1 MKFQDLI
8 DNREESA
15 KRARQRVSTVCNT
28 FENRKSGSEQEA
40 QTSAFLK
47 DQLQN
52 VCEVKQEFF
61 DVYPEAYSGVFYIV
75 PTFALLATV
84 AYFFTAMV
92 SLALALVGIVVFV
105 VQFLTNSHALD
116 LLYPK
121 KQSSN
126 LTAVLPCK
134 HQVEKRVYFVANVD
148 ATREWTLKY
157 RMGGTMFIATLFC
170 LLGGL
175 LYLAV
180 ANVARWVIVGGLGS
194 QIATGSMLIVGYVSL
209 AFAPFYIATY
219 FAINKSKVVSGANEN
234 MSGCALAIELL
245 QSIKDSGVELDH
257 TEVGVILTGSGAVGA
272 CGAREWCQKH
282 SDEDKAKTVFVCLN
296 TLKEVDSLGVNT
308 REGNGIVK
316 NDIALA
322 DFVGS
327 CAQDVEVPFK
337 KRKLPFGHTDSAEF
351 SKRGFSSV
359 SVTGYNPHTPE
370 YLHTRY
376 DTVDNVSEP
385 CLANAF
391 AICVSIVEKL
401 DE

>member
-1 MKFQDLI
+1 MRAKGFQPF
-8 DNREESA
+8 A
-15 KRARQRVSTVCNT
+15 NT

-92 SLALALVGIVVFV
+92 SLALAIVGIVVFV

-134 HQVEKRVYFVANVD
+134 RQAEKRVYFVANVD

-180 ANVARWVIVGGLGS
+180 ANVARWVIVGMDSARKS
-194 QIATGSMLIVGYVSL
+194 QQ
-209 AFAPFYIATY
+209 
-219 FAINKSKVVSGANEN
+219 E
-234 MSGCALAIELL
+234 
-245 QSIKDSGVELDH
+245 
-257 TEVGVILTGSGAVGA
+257 
-272 CGAREWCQKH
+272 
-282 SDEDKAKTVFVCLN
+282 VCL
-296 TLKEVDSLGVNT
+296 L
-308 REGNGIVK
+308 
-316 NDIALA
+316 
-322 DFVGS
+322 
-327 CAQDVEVPFK
+327 
-337 KRKLPFGHTDSAEF
+337 
-351 SKRGFSSV
+351 
-359 SVTGYNPHTPE
+359 SVTFRWRSCRFISQPI
-370 YLHTRY
+370 LR
-376 DTVDNVSEP
+376 
-385 CLANAF
+385 
-391 AICVSIVEKL
+391 
-401 DE
+401 

>member
-134 HQVEKRVYFVANVD
+134 RQAEKRVYFVANVD

-272 CGAREWCQKH
+272 CGAREWC
-282 SDEDKAKTVFVCLN
+282 
-296 TLKEVDSLGVNT
+296 
-308 REGNGIVK
+308 
-316 NDIALA
+316 
-322 DFVGS
+322 
-327 CAQDVEVPFK
+327 
-337 KRKLPFGHTDSAEF
+337 
-351 SKRGFSSV
+351 
-359 SVTGYNPHTPE
+359 
-370 YLHTRY
+370 
-376 DTVDNVSEP
+376 
-385 CLANAF
+385 
-391 AICVSIVEKL
+391 
-401 DE
+401 

>member
-1 MKFQDLI
+1 MY
-8 DNREESA
+8 
-15 KRARQRVSTVCNT
+15 KRQ
-28 FENRKSGSEQEA
+28 
-40 QTSAFLK
+40 
-47 DQLQN
+47 
-52 VCEVKQEFF
+52 
-61 DVYPEAYSGVFYIV
+61 
-75 PTFALLATV
+75 
-84 AYFFTAMV
+84 
-92 SLALALVGIVVFV
+92 
-105 VQFLTNSHALD
+105 
-116 LLYPK
+116 
-121 KQSSN
+121 
-126 LTAVLPCK
+126 
-134 HQVEKRVYFVANVD
+134 
-148 ATREWTLKY
+148 
-157 RMGGTMFIATLFC
+157 
-170 LLGGL
+170 
-175 LYLAV
+175 
-180 ANVARWVIVGGLGS
+180 
-194 QIATGSMLIVGYVSL
+194 
-209 AFAPFYIATY
+209 
-219 FAINKSKVVSGANEN
+219 
-234 MSGCALAIELL
+234 LAIELL

-316 NDIALA
+316 NDVALA

>member
-1 MKFQDLI
+1 MKFQGLI

-15 KRARQRVSTVCNT
+15 KRVRERVVTVCNL

-52 VCEVKQEFF
+52 VCEVKEESF

-75 PTFALLATV
+75 PTLAILATIAFFFTTMVSILLAFI
-84 AYFFTAMV
+84 A
-92 SLALALVGIVVFV
+92 IVVFV
-105 VQFLTNSHALD
+105 AQFLTNSHVLD

-121 KQSSN
+121 KQSRN

-134 HQVEKRVYFVANVD
+134 QHVKNRVYFVANVD

-157 RMGGTMFIATLFC
+157 RMGGTMFIATLFSVFI
-170 LLGGL
+170 GL
-175 LYLAV
+175 LYLV
-180 ANVARWVIVGGLGS
+180 GANIARWVIVGGLGS
-194 QIATGSMLIVGYVSL
+194 QIANGDMLIVGYVGMV
-209 AFAPFYIATY
+209 FVPFYIATY
-219 FAINKSKVVSGANEN
+219 FAINKSRVVPGANEN
-234 MSGCALAIELL
+234 MSACSVAIELL
-245 QSIKDSGVELDH
+245 QQIKDSQVELDH

-272 CGAREWCQKH
+272 CGARAWCH
-282 SDEDKAKTVFVCLN
+282 TNNSDDAKTVFICLN

-308 REGNGIVK
+308 RECNGLVK
-316 NDIALA
+316 NDVELA
-322 DFVGS
+322 DFVKS
-327 CAQDVEVPFK
+327 CAQDMNIPFK
-337 KRKLPFGHTDSAEF
+337 KRALPFGHTDSAEF

-376 DTVDNVSEP
+376 DTVDNLSEP

-391 AICVSIVEKL
+391 SMCVSIVEKL